1 VHEELVEMDMEM
13 TAADAAFRDE
23 VRVFFDEKLTPD
35 MREASN
41 LTSGV
46 FAEFDIGHRW
56 HKTLHEKGWIA
67 PAWPEE
73 HGGTGWT
80 PMQRYIYD
88 SEAGAAGAPRL
99 FSMGLRMVG
108 PVVMKFGTDE
118 QKNFYL
124 PRIRAGDD
132 VWCQGYSEPGS
143 GSDLASLQCRAV
155 ADGDDYVVNGT
166 KIWTTGAQHATR
178 MFCLVR
184 TSTEGKP
191 QEGISFILIDMNTP
205 GITIEPIITLAGD
218 HEVNQVFLD
227 DVRVPI
233 ANRVGPENEGWTVAK
248 YLLEF
253 ERGGAAYAT
262 VLEAAL
268 EKLRAIAEAER
279 KDGGRLIDDEAF
291 AGKLAALEVRQMAV
305 QATEHRIMSDIA
317 QRGRPGPASSIMK
330 VLGSENNQL
339 ISELAVEAT
348 QYYAAPYQPEARVP
362 GNNVEPVG
370 PEKSVPVMPKYLNFR
385 AATIYAGSSEVQRNI
400 MAKLVLGL

>member
-1 VHEELVEMDMEM
+1 MEMGM
-13 TAADAAFRDE
+13 TAADQAFRDE
-23 VRVFFDEKLTPD
+23 VRAFFDEKLTDD
-35 MREASN
+35 MREATN
-41 LTSGV
+41 LSSGV
-46 FAEFDIGHRW
+46 FAEFEIGRRW
-56 HKTLHEKGWIA
+56 HTALYEQGWIA
-67 PAWPEE
+67 PSWPAE
-73 HGGTGWT
+73 HGGADWT

-88 SEAGAAGAPRL
+88 SEAGAAAVPRL

-108 PVVMKFGTDE
+108 PVVMKFGSDE

-124 PRIRAGDD
+124 PRILSGED

-143 GSDLASLQCRAV
+143 GSDLASLQTRAIV
-155 ADGDDYVVNGT
+155 DGDDYVVNGT
-166 KIWTTGAQHATR
+166 KIWTTGAQYATR

-184 TSTEGKP
+184 TSTDGKP
-191 QEGISFILIDMNTP
+191 QEGISFILIDMDTP

-233 ANRVGPENEGWTVAK
+233 KNRVGPENDGWTVAK

-262 VLEAAL
+262 TLAAGL

-279 KDGGRLIDDEAF
+279 TDGGRLIDDSAF
-291 AGKLAALEVRQMAV
+291 AAKLAAVEVRQRAV

-317 QRGRPGPASSIMK
+317 ERGRPGPASSIMK
-330 VLGSENNQL
+330 VLGSETNQW

-348 QYYAAPYQPEARVP
+348 QYYAAPYQPGARVP
-362 GNNVEPVG
+362 GNNVEPIG
-370 PEKSVPVMPKYLNFR
+370 PAASVPVVPKYLNFR

>member
-1 VHEELVEMDMEM
+1 MDMAM
-13 TAADAAFRDE
+13 TAEDAAFRDE
-23 VRVFFDEKLTPD
+23 VRAFFDAKLSDD

-46 FAEFDIGHRW
+46 FAEFEIGRRW
-56 HKTLHEKGWIA
+56 HTALYEQGWIA
-67 PAWPEE
+67 PAWPTE

-124 PRIRAGDD
+124 PRIRSGED

-143 GSDLASLQCRAV
+143 GSDLASLQTRAIV
-155 ADGDDYVVNGT
+155 DGDDYVVNGT
-166 KIWTTGAQHATR
+166 KLWTTGAQHASR

-184 TSTEGKP
+184 TSTEGKR

-205 GITIEPIITLAGD
+205 GIKIEPIISISGD

-233 ANRVGPENEGWTVAK
+233 ANRIGPENDGWTVAK

-268 EKLRAIAEAER
+268 NKLRAIAESEQTG
-279 KDGGRLIDDEAF
+279 GGRLIEDDAF
-291 AGKLAALEVRQMAV
+291 AAKMAALEVRQMAV
-305 QATEHRIMSDIA
+305 QATEHRIMSEIA
-317 QRGRPGPASSIMK
+317 QRGRPGPASSMMK

-362 GNNVEPVG
+362 GNNAEPIG
-370 PEKSVPVMPKYLNFR
+370 PAKSVPVVPKYLNFR

>member
-1 VHEELVEMDMEM
+1 MEMGM
-13 TAADAAFRDE
+13 TAADAAFRND
-23 VRVFFDEKLTPD
+23 VRAFFDEKLTDD

-46 FAEFDIGHRW
+46 FAEMEIGRRW
-56 HKTLHEKGWIA
+56 HKVLYQQGWIA
-67 PAWPEE
+67 PSWPAE
-73 HGGTGWT
+73 HGGADWT

-108 PVVMKFGTDE
+108 PVVMKFGDDE
-118 QKNFYL
+118 QKEFYL
-124 PRIRAGDD
+124 PRIRSGED

-143 GSDLASLQCRAV
+143 GSDLASLQTRAIV
-155 ADGDDYVVNGT
+155 DGDDYVVNGT
-166 KIWTTGAQHATR
+166 KIWTTGAQYASR

-191 QEGISFILIDMNTP
+191 QEGISFILIDMDTP
-205 GITIEPIITLAGD
+205 GITIEPILTLAGD

-233 ANRVGPENEGWTVAK
+233 KNRVGPENDGWTVAK

-262 VLEAAL
+262 TLAAGL

-279 KDGGRLIDDEAF
+279 TGGGRLIDDNAF
-291 AGKLAALEVRQMAV
+291 AAKLAAVEVRQRAV

-330 VLGSENNQL
+330 VLGSETNQW

-362 GNNVEPVG
+362 GNNVEPIG
-370 PEKSVPVMPKYLNFR
+370 PAATVPVMPKYLNFR

>member
-1 VHEELVEMDMEM
+1 MDVNM
-13 TAADAAFRDE
+13 TAADAAFRGE
-23 VRVFFDEKLTPD
+23 VRAFFDDKLTDD
-35 MREASN
+35 MREATS
-41 LTSGV
+41 LASGV
-46 FAEFDIGHRW
+46 FTEFEIGRRW
-56 HKTLHEKGWIA
+56 HKALYEQGWIA
-67 PAWPEE
+67 PSWPEE

-88 SEAGAAGAPRL
+88 SEAGAAGTPRL

-108 PVVMKFGTDE
+108 PVVMKFGSDE
-118 QKNFYL
+118 QKAFYL
-124 PRIRAGDD
+124 PRIRSGED

-155 ADGDDYVVNGT
+155 VDGDDYVVNGT
-166 KIWTTGAQHATR
+166 KIWTTGAQHASR

-191 QEGISFILIDMNTP
+191 QEGISFILIDMDTP

-233 ANRVGPENEGWTVAK
+233 KNRVGKENDGWTVAK

-262 VLEAAL
+262 VLEASL

-279 KDGGRLIDDEAF
+279 KDGGRLIDDSAF
-291 AGKLAALEVRQMAV
+291 AAKLTALEVKQRAV
-305 QATEHRIMSDIA
+305 QATEHRIMSEIA
-317 QRGRPGPASSIMK
+317 QRGQPGPASSMMK
-330 VLGSENNQL
+330 LLGSENNQL

-362 GNNVEPVG
+362 GNNVEPIG
-370 PEKSVPVMPKYLNFR
+370 PATSVPVVPKYLNFR

>member
-1 VHEELVEMDMEM
+1 MDMAM
-13 TAADAAFRDE
+13 TAEDAAFRDE
-23 VRVFFDEKLTPD
+23 VRAFFDAKLSDD

-46 FAEFDIGHRW
+46 FAEFEIGRRW
-56 HKTLHEKGWIA
+56 HTALYEQGWVA
-67 PAWPEE
+67 PAWPTE

-124 PRIRAGDD
+124 PRIRSGED

-143 GSDLASLQCRAV
+143 GSDLASLQTRAIV
-155 ADGDDYVVNGT
+155 DGDDYVVNGT
-166 KIWTTGAQHATR
+166 KLWTTGAQHASR

-184 TSTEGKP
+184 TSTEGKR

-205 GITIEPIITLAGD
+205 GIKIEPIISISGD

-233 ANRVGPENEGWTVAK
+233 ANRIGPENDGWTVAK

-268 EKLRAIAEAER
+268 NKLRAIAESEQTG
-279 KDGGRLIDDEAF
+279 GGRLIEDDAF
-291 AGKLAALEVRQMAV
+291 AAKMAALEVRQMAV
-305 QATEHRIMSDIA
+305 QATEHRIMSEIA
-317 QRGRPGPASSIMK
+317 QRGRPGPASSMMK

-362 GNNVEPVG
+362 GNNAEPIG
-370 PEKSVPVMPKYLNFR
+370 PAKSVPVVPKYLNFR

>member
-1 VHEELVEMDMEM
+1 MEMGM
-13 TAADAAFRDE
+13 TAADGAFRDE
-23 VRVFFDEKLTPD
+23 VRVFFDEKLTDD
-35 MREASN
+35 MREATQLS
-41 LTSGV
+41 SGV
-46 FAEFDIGHRW
+46 FAEMAIGRRW
-56 HKTLHEKGWIA
+56 HAALYEQGWIA
-67 PAWPEE
+67 PSWPAEY
-73 HGGTGWT
+73 GGTDWT

-88 SEAGAAGAPRL
+88 SEAGSAGAPRL

-108 PVVMKFGTDE
+108 PVVMKFGSDE
-118 QKNFYL
+118 QKEYYL
-124 PRIRAGDD
+124 PRIRSGQD

-143 GSDLASLQCRAV
+143 GSDLASLQTRAIV
-155 ADGDDYVVNGT
+155 DGDDYVVNGI
-166 KIWTTGAQHATR
+166 KLWTTGAQYATC

-191 QEGISFILIDMNTP
+191 QEGISFILFDMDTP
-205 GITIEPIITLAGD
+205 GIKIEPIITLAGD

-233 ANRVGPENEGWTVAK
+233 KNRVGPENDGWTVAK

-262 VLEAAL
+262 TLAAGL

-279 KDGGRLIDDEAF
+279 TDGGRLIDDAAF
-291 AGKLAALEVRQMAV
+291 AAKLAAVEVRQRAV

-330 VLGSENNQL
+330 VLGSETNQW

-348 QYYAAPYQPEARVP
+348 QYYAAPYQPEARVR
-362 GNNVEPVG
+362 GNNVEPIG
-370 PEKSVPVMPKYLNFR
+370 PAASVPVLPKYLNFR

>member
-1 VHEELVEMDMEM
+1 MDVNMSAED
-13 TAADAAFRDE
+13 TAFRDE
-23 VRVFFDEKLTPD
+23 VRAFFDEKLTPD

-46 FAEFDIGHRW
+46 FAEFEIGRRW
-56 HKTLHEKGWIA
+56 HKALYEKGWIA
-67 PAWPEE
+67 PSWPEE
-73 HGGTGWT
+73 HGGTAWT

-108 PVVMKFGTDE
+108 PVIMKFGSDE
-118 QKNFYL
+118 QKNYYL
-124 PRIRAGDD
+124 PRICAGED

-143 GSDLASLQCRAV
+143 GSDLASLQTRAV
-155 ADGDDYVVNGT
+155 VDGDDYVVNGT
-166 KIWTTGAQHATR
+166 KIWTTGAQYANR

-184 TSTEGKP
+184 TSTDGKQ
-191 QEGISFILIDMNTP
+191 QEGISFILLEMDTP
-205 GITIEPIITLAGD
+205 GITVEPIITLAGD
-218 HEVNQVFLD
+218 HEVNQVFFD

-233 ANRVGPENEGWTVAK
+233 KNRVGDENDGWTVAK

-253 ERGGAAYAT
+253 ERGGAAYAST
-262 VLEAAL
+262 LAASL

-279 KDGGRLIDDEAF
+279 ADGGRLIDDASF
-291 AGKLAALEVRQMAV
+291 AARLAALEVKQQAA

-317 QRGRPGPASSIMK
+317 QRGRPGPASSMMK
-330 VLGSENNQL
+330 LVGSETNQM

-348 QYYAAPYQPEARVP
+348 QYYAAPFQPEARVP
-362 GNNVEPVG
+362 GNNIEPVG
-370 PEKSVPVMPKYLNFR
+370 PAASVPVMPKYLNYR

-400 MAKLVLGL
+400 ISKLVLGL

>member
-1 VHEELVEMDMEM
+1 MDIAT
-13 TAADAAFRDE
+13 TAADGAFRDD
-23 VRVFFDEKLTPD
+23 VRAFFAKKLTAD

-46 FAEFDIGHRW
+46 FAEFEIGHRW
-56 HKTLHEKGWIA
+56 HKALYEQGWIA
-67 PAWPEE
+67 PSWPGE
-73 HGGTGWT
+73 HGGTDWT

-118 QKNFYL
+118 QKEFYL
-124 PRIRAGDD
+124 PRIRAGED

-143 GSDLASLQCRAV
+143 GSDLASLQTRAV
-155 ADGDDYVVNGT
+155 VDGKDYVVNGT
-166 KIWTTGAQHATR
+166 KLWTTGAQHATR

-184 TSTEGKP
+184 TATAGKP
-191 QEGISFILIDMNTP
+191 QEGISFILIDMDTP
-205 GITIEPIITLAGD
+205 GITIEPILTLAGD

-233 ANRVGPENEGWTVAK
+233 KNRVGPENDGWTVAK

-262 VLEAAL
+262 TLAAEL
-268 EKLRAIAEAER
+268 EKLRAIATAER
-279 KDGGRLIDDEAF
+279 TGGDRLIDDRAF
-291 AGKLAALEVRQMAV
+291 AAKLATVEIRQRAV

-330 VLGSENNQL
+330 VLGSETNQW
-339 ISELAVEAT
+339 ISELAVEAV
-348 QYYAAPYQPEARVP
+348 QYYAAPCQPEARVP
-362 GNNVEPVG
+362 GNNVAPVG
-370 PEKSVPVMPKYLNFR
+370 PAVSVPVMPKYLNFR
-385 AATIYAGSSEVQRNI
+385 ASTIYAGSSEVQRNI

>member
-1 VHEELVEMDMEM
+1 MAM
-13 TAADAAFRDE
+13 TAEDAAFRDE
-23 VRVFFDEKLTPD
+23 VRAFFDAKLSDD

-46 FAEFDIGHRW
+46 FAEFEIGRRW
-56 HKTLHEKGWIA
+56 HTALYEQGWIA
-67 PAWPEE
+67 PAWPTE

-124 PRIRAGDD
+124 PRIRSGED

-143 GSDLASLQCRAV
+143 GSDLASLQTRAIV
-155 ADGDDYVVNGT
+155 DGDDYVVNGT
-166 KIWTTGAQHATR
+166 KLWTTGAQHASR

-184 TSTEGKP
+184 TSTEGKR

-205 GITIEPIITLAGD
+205 GIKIEPIISISGD

-233 ANRVGPENEGWTVAK
+233 ANRIGPENDGWTVAK

-268 EKLRAIAEAER
+268 NKLRAIAESEQTG
-279 KDGGRLIDDEAF
+279 GGRLIEDDAF
-291 AGKLAALEVRQMAV
+291 AAKMAALEVRQMAV
-305 QATEHRIMSDIA
+305 QATEHRIMSEIA
-317 QRGRPGPASSIMK
+317 QRGRPGPASSMMK

-362 GNNVEPVG
+362 GNNAEPIG
-370 PEKSVPVMPKYLNFR
+370 PAKSVPVVPKYLNFR

>member
-1 VHEELVEMDMEM
+1 MDVNM
-13 TAADAAFRDE
+13 TAADAAFRGE
-23 VRVFFDEKLTPD
+23 VRAFFDDKLTDD
-35 MREASN
+35 MREATS
-41 LTSGV
+41 LASGV
-46 FAEFDIGHRW
+46 FTEFEIGRRW
-56 HKTLHEKGWIA
+56 HKALYEQGWIA
-67 PAWPEE
+67 PSWPEE

-88 SEAGAAGAPRL
+88 SEAGAAGTPRL

-108 PVVMKFGTDE
+108 PVVMKFGSDE
-118 QKNFYL
+118 QKAFYL
-124 PRIRAGDD
+124 PRIRSGED

-155 ADGDDYVVNGT
+155 VDGDDYVVNGT
-166 KIWTTGAQHATR
+166 KIWTTGAQHASR

-191 QEGISFILIDMNTP
+191 QEGISFILIDMDTP

-233 ANRVGPENEGWTVAK
+233 KNRVGKENDGWTVAK

-253 ERGGAAYAT
+253 ERGSAAYAT
-262 VLEAAL
+262 VLEASL

-279 KDGGRLIDDEAF
+279 KDGGRLIDDSAF
-291 AGKLAALEVRQMAV
+291 AAKLTALEVKQRAV
-305 QATEHRIMSDIA
+305 QATEHRIMSEIA
-317 QRGRPGPASSIMK
+317 QRGQPGPASSMMK
-330 VLGSENNQL
+330 LLGSENNQL

-362 GNNVEPVG
+362 GNNVEPIG
-370 PEKSVPVMPKYLNFR
+370 PATSVPVVPKYLNFR